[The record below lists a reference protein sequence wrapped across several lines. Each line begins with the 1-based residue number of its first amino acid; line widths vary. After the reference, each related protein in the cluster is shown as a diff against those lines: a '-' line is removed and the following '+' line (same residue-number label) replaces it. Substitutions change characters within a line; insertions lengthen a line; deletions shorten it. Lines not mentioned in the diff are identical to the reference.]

1 MNDTIVLSKKP
12 ILMATAVAVAVGMI
26 GGLAAEIGPWY
37 RALVKPWWQPPDW
50 LFGPVWTMIYIFTGM
65 AGVRAWRLG
74 NDRQRKLFVVALT
87 INCLLNIAWSVL
99 FFNRQRPDHAF
110 TEIIALWLSVALL
123 VVLPWPYSKRSSAL
137 LLPYLIWVSIAA
149 YLNWSIVELNGPF
162 AAG

>member
-12 ILMATAVAVAVGMI
+12 ILVAIAVAVAVGMI
-26 GGLAAEIGPWY
+26 GGLATVIGPWY
-37 RALVKPWWQPPDW
+37 RTLVKPWWQPPDW

-87 INCLLNIAWSVL
+87 INL
-99 FFNRQRPDHAF
+99 QRPDHAF
-110 TEIIALWLSVALL
+110 TEVIALWLSVALL

-149 YLNWSIVELNGPF
+149 YLNWTIVELNGPF
-162 AAG
+162 TAG